1 MKNAFPVSYAFDAL
15 LWRSDGPGGWHFVSL
30 PPEMSSEIRLH
41 FQSEEQGWGR
51 LSAEV
56 TLGSIAWESALWFD
70 TKRNTY
76 LLPIKTEIRR
86 EARLTADATLSV
98 VVRI

>member
-1 MKNAFPVSYAFDAL
+1 MKSAFPVSYAFDAL
-15 LWRSDGPGGWHFVSL
+15 LWKSEGPGGWHFVSL

-41 FQSEEQGWGR
+41 FQNEEQGWGR
-51 LSAEV
+51 LSAAV
-56 TLGSIAWESALWFD
+56 TLGAIAWESALWFD

-76 LLPIKTEIRR
+76 LLPIKTEIRKK
-86 EARLTADATLSV
+86 AGLTVGTTLSL